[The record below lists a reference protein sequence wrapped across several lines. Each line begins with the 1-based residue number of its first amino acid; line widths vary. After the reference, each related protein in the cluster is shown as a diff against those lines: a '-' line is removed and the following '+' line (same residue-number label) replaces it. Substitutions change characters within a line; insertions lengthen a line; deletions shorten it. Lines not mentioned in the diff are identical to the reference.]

1 MAFPI
6 LTIIGFLSLIAG
18 FYYKN
23 TIIFIAGLAITFIA
37 MALMARGSPQ

>member
-23 TIIFIAGLAITFIA
+23 TIIFIIGLAVIFIA
-37 MALMARGSPQ
+37 MTLMARSSA